1 MPLVPSTYPLDW
13 TLPSF
18 DDEAPRPLGYVRGF
32 DHFCE
37 FVGNDI
43 GRGNLGC
50 FVAFLV
56 LLSTLAT
63 YVVLIG

>member
-1 MPLVPSTYPLDW
+1 MGLT
-13 TLPSF
+13 T
-18 DDEAPRPLGYVRGF
+18 RRLGRLGMCALRGF

>member
-1 MPLVPSTYPLDW
+1 
-13 TLPSF
+13 
-18 DDEAPRPLGYVRGF
+18 
-32 DHFCE
+32 
-37 FVGNDI
+37 VGNDI